1 MKNKK
6 SIFILIGLLVL
17 STAGIAIWA
26 YSVLNGIEEDKEQ
39 TLKLST
45 KILDS
50 FPNHTSIYKYPVS
63 PSIPK
68 WGNNYL
74 IIENGGY
81 DELGITY
88 KAKWNEGL
96 GTTSNFPGEQIKG
109 LVVIAMDM
117 QARGEYIGKLGQKDK
132 AYQRNYIVSY
142 FDLDKKTVIARDTL
156 YGEEPPTTK
165 RSTGSGAGA
174 FPTDQTVID
183 AISNRIQ

>member
-6 SIFILIGLLVL
+6 SIFILIGLLVV
-17 STAGIAIWA
+17 STLGIAIWA

-45 KILDS
+45 RILNC
-50 FPNHTSIYKYPVS
+50 FPSHTSIFNYPVS
-63 PSIPK
+63 PSAPA

-74 IIENGGY
+74 VIENGGH

-88 KAKWNEGL
+88 KAKWNEEL
-96 GTTSNFPGEQIKG
+96 GTASNFPGEQVKG

-132 AYQRNYIVSY
+132 AYQRNYVLSY

-156 YGEEPPTTK
+156 YGEEPPTSK
-165 RSTGSGAGA
+165 RSTGSEAGA

-183 AISNRIQ
+183 AISNRIK